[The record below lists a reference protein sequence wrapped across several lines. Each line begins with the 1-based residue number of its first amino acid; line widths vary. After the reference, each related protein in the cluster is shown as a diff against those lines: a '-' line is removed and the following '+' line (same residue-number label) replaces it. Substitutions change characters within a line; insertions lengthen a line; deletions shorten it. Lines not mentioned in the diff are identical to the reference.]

1 MKMAP
6 KNKKNYNTRK
16 NNKTD
21 NNLNGNNEK
30 IEVADEDDDCSE
42 YDTNT
47 EKDLYEYIDN
57 RMKQTES
64 TIINF
69 IEMNMRLVNTRLDDT
84 IKDVAA
90 VKESL
95 NFQEDIGGK
104 KMKNIEDRIAQ
115 LERDLQQFNAKPT
128 NYIQS
133 DINEI
138 YEKMRDI
145 EDRSRRNNLRFEG
158 IKDDLNE
165 DWAESEKKLKIV
177 IQNNLGLDV
186 DNIIIE
192 RAHRIGKKNDK
203 KDRIIVARFLN
214 YKDREVILK
223 SRFKLKDT
231 GIYINEDYS
240 DETIKIRNDLMPQVK
255 RYRSEGKFAFLQYDR
270 VVVRDWK
277 PKEK

>member
-1 MKMAP
+1 MAP
-6 KNKKNYNTRK
+6 KKKKNYNTRK

-21 NNLNGNNEK
+21 DNLNENKDK
-30 IEVADEDDDCSE
+30 IEVVDEDDDCSDD
-42 YDTNT
+42 DTNT
-47 EKDLYEYIDN
+47 DEKDLYEYIDN
-57 RMKQTES
+57 RMKQTEI

-69 IEMNMRLVNTRLDDT
+69 IEMNMRLVNTRLVDT

-95 NFQEDIGGK
+95 NFQDDIGGK
-104 KMKNIEDRIAQ
+104 KLKNIEDRIAQ
-115 LERDLQQFNAKPT
+115 LERNLQQFNAKPI
-128 NYIQS
+128 NHLQP

-145 EDRSRRNNLRFEG
+145 EDRARRNNLRFEG
-158 IKDDLNE
+158 IRDDLNE

-177 IQNNLGLDV
+177 IQDKLGLDA

-214 YKDREVILK
+214 YKDRELILK
-223 SRFKLKDT
+223 SRFKLKET

-255 RYRSEGKFAFLQYDR
+255 RYRNEGKFAFLQYDR
-270 VVVRDWK
+270 IVVRDWK
-277 PKEK
+277 PKVIK

>member
-1 MKMAP
+1 MAP
-6 KNKKNYNTRK
+6 KKKNYNTRK

-21 NNLNGNNEK
+21 NKLNENND
-30 IEVADEDDDCSE
+30 IDNIDNDDCSDD
-42 YDTNT
+42 DTNSD
-47 EKDLYEYIDN
+47 EKDFYEYIDN

-95 NFQEDIGGK
+95 NFQDDINGK
-104 KMKNIEDRIAQ
+104 KLKNIEDRIAQ
-115 LERDLQQFNAKPT
+115 LEQDLQQFNGKPT
-128 NYIQS
+128 NHIQP

-138 YEKMRDI
+138 FEKMRDI
-145 EDRSRRNNLRFEG
+145 EDRARRNNLRFEG
-158 IKDDLNE
+158 IRDDLKE
-165 DWAESEKKLKIV
+165 DWAESEKKIKIV
-177 IQNNLGLDV
+177 IQNNLGLDA

-223 SRFKLKDT
+223 SRFKLKET

-270 VVVRDWK
+270 IVVRDWK
-277 PKEK
+277 PKVNT